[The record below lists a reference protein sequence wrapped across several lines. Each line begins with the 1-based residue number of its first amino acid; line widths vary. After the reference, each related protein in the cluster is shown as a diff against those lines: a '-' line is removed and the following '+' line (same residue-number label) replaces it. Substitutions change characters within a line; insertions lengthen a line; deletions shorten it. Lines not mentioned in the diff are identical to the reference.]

1 MPRRCSG
8 IWVSR
13 LMVRRMK
20 DKKRLT
26 REELRRA
33 IQRIEHSRPK
43 RITKERCRMNI
54 STVAREAGVSAAS
67 IHNTYPDI
75 AEVII
80 AKTGKRT
87 RSVLDAERLERKRL
101 MELLRLARER
111 LKDAQRD
118 VVRIA
123 SENARLVTENAVLKA
138 KLHSRKVADLVVSR
152 TRSPSAAGSTL

>member
-1 MPRRCSG
+1 MS
-8 IWVSR
+8 
-13 LMVRRMK
+13 

-26 REELRRA
+26 REEIRRA
-33 IQRIEHSRPK
+33 IQRIEHRRPK

-75 AEVII
+75 AQAIRE
-80 AKTGKRT
+80 KTGNSE
-87 RSVLDAERLERKRL
+87 RSVLDAERLERRRL
-101 MELLRLARER
+101 AELLHLARDR
-111 LKDAQRD
+111 LKTAEKD

-138 KLHSRKVADLVVSR
+138 KLASRRVVDLVATLPR
-152 TRSPSAAGSTL
+152 APRPARSAG